1 MFTKSLQLPL
11 IGIVINVRDK
21 ELVERFGSRLKKLR
35 LEAGFTQEELA
46 NEADIPINQVGRI
59 ERGEVNP
66 TLSTLSAL
74 SKALKISISNLVEF

>member
-1 MFTKSLQLPL
+1 MFIKSLQLPL

-21 ELVERFGSRLKKLR
+21 ELVELFGSRLKKLR
-35 LEAGFTQEELA
+35 LDAGFTQEELA

-74 SKALKISISNLVEF
+74 SKALKISISTLVEF